1 MKGSRLVSRRINS
14 TKYTISSNSTPNNS
28 TKATTPTTDTTSITT
43 SIPIT
48 SITTIPTSTTTTK
61 TSSNSSSANAS
72 AKEEQI
78 CNICAQNVPG
88 PEREKI
94 FAYGKC
100 DHHVCYVCSA
110 RLRVI
115 CEQSECPICR
125 EKLEYVSIYSC
136 KIKLFSFD

>member
-14 TKYTISSNSTPNNS
+14 TKYTITSNSTANNS
-28 TKATTPTTDTTSITT
+28 TKVTTPTTTSVTNTTPT
-43 SIPIT
+43 
-48 SITTIPTSTTTTK
+48 TTIPTTPTNKVLINSTHADT
-61 TSSNSSSANAS
+61 S

-125 EKLEYVSIYSC
+125 EKLEYVSID
-136 KIKLFSFD
+136 KRMKSF